1 MIPIIIGGILA
12 AAGITTF
19 IIGCKKIKLNTKIK
33 LINQQIET
41 DNDILKREHYVL
53 NRESE
58 RLHNEIQFLEEQ
70 KQQKLQ
76 ELEKAAEN
84 YFDILDLTYEAKEN
98 EFDAKI
104 HSLQKDYEQA
114 LQKEQNSFYNAFEKY
129 VDGLESEYNKA
140 EENFDIQLKN
150 MKQVIQEHQ
159 EELDKIQKTYAA
171 AIEAQLREEEIK
183 QSLEFFCLHLTPAE
197 QSTITMIEA
206 LKPRL
211 PEPRVLSMLIWQTFY
226 QKKMNAL
233 CLNILR
239 RTMPVCGI
247 YKITNRITGLCYIGQ
262 SVDIA
267 KRWKDH
273 VKCGLGIDTPAQN
286 KLYQAMLKDG
296 LTNFTFEL
304 LEECKRDLL
313 NEKEKFYIS
322 LYQACDYGYNSTV
335 GNK

>member
-1 MIPIIIGGILA
+1 MEVFSIVILWLGIAFLLVGIILIFTGGRRLDYNTNI
-12 AAGITTF
+12 
-19 IIGCKKIKLNTKIK
+19 KKENEQLEKENKTLQNESNRLYSEIEFLNKQK
-33 LINQQIET
+33 KNACIE
-41 DNDILKREHYVL
+41 
-53 NRESE
+53 
-58 RLHNEIQFLEEQ
+58 Q
-70 KQQKLQ
+70 
-76 ELEKAAEN
+76 EKAAEN
-84 YFDILDLTYEAKEN
+84 YFDILDLTYEMKEN
-98 EFDAKI
+98 EFDIKMRL
-104 HSLQKDYEQA
+104 LQQDYENA
-114 LQKEQNSFYNAFEKY
+114 LNKEKNSFYFAFTKY

-140 EENFDIQLKN
+140 EENFDTQLKN
-150 MKQVIQEHQ
+150 IKQVIQEHQ
-159 EELDKIQKTYAA
+159 EELKKIQKTYAA
-171 AIEAQLREEEIK
+171 AIEAQLREAEIQ

-197 QSTITMIEA
+197 QSTIALIED

-211 PEPRVLSMLIWQTFY
+211 PEPRVLSMLVWQTFY

-239 RTMPVCGI
+239 KTIPVCGI

-273 VKCGLGIDTPAQN
+273 AKCGLGIDTPTQN

-304 LEECKRDLL
+304 LEECEKDLL
-313 NEKEKFYIS
+313 NEKEKFYIN
-322 LYQACDYGYNSTV
+322 LYQACDYGYNSTQ

>member
-1 MIPIIIGGILA
+1 MEVFSIVMLWLGIAFLLIGIILIFTGGRRLDYNTNIKKENEQLEKENKILQNESNRLYSE
-12 AAGITTF
+12 IEF
-19 IIGCKKIKLNTKIK
+19 LNKQKKNAC
-33 LINQQIET
+33 IE
-41 DNDILKREHYVL
+41 
-53 NRESE
+53 
-58 RLHNEIQFLEEQ
+58 Q
-70 KQQKLQ
+70 
-76 ELEKAAEN
+76 EKAAEN
-84 YFDILDLTYEAKEN
+84 YFDILDLTYEMKEN
-98 EFDAKI
+98 EFDIKMRL
-104 HSLQKDYEQA
+104 LQQDYENA
-114 LQKEQNSFYNAFEKY
+114 LNKEKNSFYLAFTKY

-140 EENFDIQLKN
+140 EENFDTQLKN
-150 MKQVIQEHQ
+150 IKQVIQEHQ
-159 EELDKIQKTYAA
+159 EELEKIQKTYAA
-171 AIEAQLREEEIK
+171 AIEAQLREAEIQ

-197 QSTITMIEA
+197 QSTIALIED

-211 PEPRVLSMLIWQTFY
+211 PEPRVLSMLVWQTFY

-239 RTMPVCGI
+239 KTIPVCGI

-273 VKCGLGIDTPAQN
+273 AKCGLGIDTPAQN

-304 LEECKRDLL
+304 LEECERDLL
-313 NEKEKFYIS
+313 NEKEKFYIN
-322 LYQACDYGYNSTV
+322 LYQACDYGYNSTQ